1 MSAQKTKKIKPK
13 YIKNEKGKT
22 TEVYLDLETFHEI
35 IARLTNFKKKLNQK

>member
-22 TEVYLDLETFHEI
+22 TEVYLDLETFDEI
-35 IARLTNFKKKLNQK
+35 IKNE